1 MDARA
6 DSFLED
12 FSPLSQALIGAQ
24 NDRRE
29 QNVSAS
35 SFFITIENERCF
47 RCFDSALMRGM
58 GMLEYHL
65 LWMKFAESFLFA
77 MFVY

>member
-6 DSFLED
+6 DTFLED

-24 NDRRE
+24 NDRRK

-47 RCFDSALMRGM
+47 RCFDSALDEGHENV
-58 GMLEYHL
+58 GISYHL
-65 LWMKFAESFLFA
+65 L
-77 MFVY
+77 